1 MDLGPLLPWFNLVH
15 VLSAMAFILIH
26 GFSGLIALRV
36 RAERDRSRLT
46 GLLDLSAG
54 WLNWG
59 WLALATVLAS
69 GILAGIAGGW
79 WTSGRLWIWASLIV
93 FIAVGAAMT
102 PIAAGYMEAARHAVG
117 MPSVMD
123 RRKNV
128 EPPPAASDAE
138 LERILSSSRPLVTT
152 VIGLGGI
159 AVLTWLMMMKPF

>member
-1 MDLGPLLPWFNLVH
+1 MDLAPFLPWLNLVH

-36 RAERDRSRLT
+36 RRERDRTRLA

-59 WLALATVLAS
+59 WLALATLLLS

-79 WTSGRLWIWASLIV
+79 WTSGRLWIWASLII
-93 FIAVGAAMT
+93 FIVVGAAMT
-102 PIAAGYMEAARHAVG
+102 PLAGSYMEAARHAVG
-117 MPSVMD
+117 MQSVMD
-123 RRKNV
+123 RRRKQ
-128 EPPPAASDAE
+128 EAPSAADDVE
-138 LERILSSSRPLVTT
+138 LERILSSSKPLITA

-159 AVLTWLMMMKPF
+159 AVLTWLMMLKPF